1 MMKIIKIL
9 LVLTVLFISISAVSA
24 EGNFTAL
31 QNEINSSGDSIDIK
45 NDYVYDNATD
55 YSYNEGILVNKSNFT
70 INGNGQKYKDGST
83 FNVLVLNGE
92 GKPMTNAK
100 VTFNV
105 NGVFYTR
112 YTNSSGMAKLNIN
125 LMAGEYIIT
134 SEFDEMKISN
144 TITIRD

>member
-55 YSYNEGILVNKSNFT
+55 YSYNEGISVKAILPLTVTATQLTEPIKPEFLKSMEKTLRF
-70 INGNGQKYKDGST
+70 
-83 FNVLVLNGE
+83 
-92 GKPMTNAK
+92 
-100 VTFNV
+100 
-105 NGVFYTR
+105 
-112 YTNSSGMAKLNIN
+112 
-125 LMAGEYIIT
+125 
-134 SEFDEMKISN
+134 
-144 TITIRD
+144 

>member
-55 YSYNEGILVNKSNFT
+55 YSYNEGISVKAILPLTVTATQLMEPIKPEFLKSMEKTLRF
-70 INGNGQKYKDGST
+70 
-83 FNVLVLNGE
+83 
-92 GKPMTNAK
+92 
-100 VTFNV
+100 
-105 NGVFYTR
+105 
-112 YTNSSGMAKLNIN
+112 
-125 LMAGEYIIT
+125 
-134 SEFDEMKISN
+134 
-144 TITIRD
+144 

>member
-55 YSYNEGILVNKSNFT
+55 YSYNEGISVKAILPLTVTSTQLMGPIKPEFLKSMEKTLRF
-70 INGNGQKYKDGST
+70 
-83 FNVLVLNGE
+83 
-92 GKPMTNAK
+92 
-100 VTFNV
+100 
-105 NGVFYTR
+105 
-112 YTNSSGMAKLNIN
+112 
-125 LMAGEYIIT
+125 
-134 SEFDEMKISN
+134 
-144 TITIRD
+144 